1 MHMVRAL
8 MCFVEAW
15 PDLEIEYWAISSISL
30 KITLY
35 VHWGIYNPGQHF
47 SLYPKQDVT
56 AIVIIITH
64 FPSTPLEC
72 KQSIQDKLLVWNT
85 NVFRRISIGS
95 AYTQFS

>member
-1 MHMVRAL
+1 MHMVSAL
-8 MCFVEAW
+8 MRFVGDW
-15 PDLEIEYWAISSISL
+15 PNLDFKYWAISSISL

-35 VHWGIYNPGQHF
+35 VHWGNYNF
-47 SLYPKQDVT
+47 FCLYTKQDVT
-56 AIVIIITH
+56 AIFIIITH

-72 KQSIQDKLLVWNT
+72 RQYILDKLLVWNT